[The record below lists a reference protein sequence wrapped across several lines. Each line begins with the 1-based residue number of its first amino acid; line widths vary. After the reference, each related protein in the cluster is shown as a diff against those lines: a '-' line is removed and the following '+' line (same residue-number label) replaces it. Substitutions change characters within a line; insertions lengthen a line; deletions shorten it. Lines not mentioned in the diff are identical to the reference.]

1 VTHYTR
7 CLADQLRPY
16 DITVNCIAPGD
27 TRTGRFVPAA
37 TVRRELD
44 TYIDAS
50 DDAARALARM
60 LRDREISLADAEI
73 LFRREIKRVH
83 LNSVAMARGGW
94 ANLTPADY
102 GLAGQRIRY
111 NYGKARDMF
120 AQIAAGKQRLDGTL
134 DQRMSLY
141 VSAGRNTFYRSKHA
155 QFKADGPTHVRSIR
169 HARDSCL
176 ECVSLDRKVFAVNDP
191 SYKMPGQRICLT
203 RCRCS
208 EEYLRLGNEGDYL
221 VLEAA

>member
-1 VTHYTR
+1 MSRYR
-7 CLADQLRPY
+7 WEPDAGISGRY
-16 DITVNCIAPGD
+16 RD

-94 ANLTPADY
+94 ANLPPADY

-155 QFKADGPTHVRSIR
+155 QFKVDGPTHVRSIR

-191 SYKMPGQRICLT
+191 AYKMPGQRICLT

-208 EEYLRLGNEGDYL
+208 EEYLRMGNEGDYL